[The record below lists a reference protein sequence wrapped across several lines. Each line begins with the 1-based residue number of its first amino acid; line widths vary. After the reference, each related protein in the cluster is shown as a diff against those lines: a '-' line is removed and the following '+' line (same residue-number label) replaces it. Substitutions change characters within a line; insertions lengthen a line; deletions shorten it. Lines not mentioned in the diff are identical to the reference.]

1 VVVGW
6 VVVDVDVVDVEGR
19 VVVDVPTTT
28 VVVGDRGGKV
38 GTGEKLG
45 SAVVVVVVANGRPRV
60 VVVGSAAE
68 ASASTVVVVS
78 NKPMPPTPAPPG
90 SRVIGSSLAIASAS
104 HPNPD
109 TTPSMSP
116 PARAMSMRPATAL
129 VPRNLMRFETTGS
142 VGP

>member
-1 VVVGW
+1 
-6 VVVDVDVVDVEGR
+6 
-19 VVVDVPTTT
+19 

-45 SAVVVVVVANGRPRV
+45 SAVVVVVVANGPPRV